1 MNNLLLNAV
10 IYMNLINMML
20 NKKVRCTRVCFVQNT
35 QNSFVLLEVKLVV
48 TLEES

>member
-20 NKKVRCTRVCFVQNT
+20 SKKVRPTRVCFVQK
-35 QNSFVLLEVKLVV
+35 QAKLICAIGC
-48 TLEES
+48 